1 MLAPLPG
8 PPRHIGPYRLLALVG
23 AGGMGEVYLAREEAP
38 EPGLEPGPKPEP
50 GLEPVASSP
59 ARPRLVAVKTVRADL
74 DIDRE
79 FRIRFR
85 REIAA
90 ARAVSGAGTAAL
102 LDGDADAEVPWL
114 ATEYVAGPALAETV
128 ARCGPLPPAAVRAV
142 GARLARALAAVHA
155 ARVLHRDLK
164 PGNVLLT
171 SDGPRLIDFGIAQ
184 AFEATALTA
193 AGMLVGTPGFMA
205 PEQIEGSHAVVPA
218 SDVFTLGAVLAYAA
232 TGRGPFDDEELA
244 AVIFRITQGDAD
256 LSGVPEESGL
266 RETVAACLAP
276 DPGERPTAAEL
287 ASRLGMADGS
297 APAVPWPAE
306 VLSLFAEH
314 REAVARCER
323 EAAEASFAQAPTA
336 TSLGA
341 ARPTPAPAPTPPS
354 TSTSPPTPTV
364 DAIAPA
370 PSPRRRWPWI
380 AAAVVAAAA
389 VTVAAVLLPGDSGG
403 SGGGGGDEAGGG
415 GGGKKDAPAR
425 IVTAYGNPGHSGEF
439 GSAAARADSRPQ
451 GWKPWSVRLPKG
463 LDSMG
468 GGCVLV
474 ADTLVCR
481 DGKGAAAALDAA
493 TGRHKWTTPGFKA
506 AANSLDGVQTNG
518 PESDGRSVFVPSQL
532 GITKV
537 DLASGRERWR
547 KRLPADAG
555 LLTLTVAQG
564 VVYSAEY
571 QYETA
576 KHPYRTIIRARRA
589 SDGDQLW
596 ESEPLPK
603 TQGALLLAGGA
614 AGQAAGEAAGETT
627 RETTRESAG
636 GDAGGA
642 TEARV
647 VTSLESGGVA
657 TLSARTGRTVRTA
670 TSVSCDDVLAHGA
683 DLLCWG
689 GGRKGVRVLD
699 AATLAPRRTL
709 APGTEPDGPAPVV
722 GERGVLV
729 LATRNPD
736 GTSPVDHRLTGYDY
750 RSGRKLWR
758 FGSPQELGPVA
769 LAGRRVIAIGA
780 YDMWGLDTSGD
791 PDRTRT
797 KSVPETDADKPVE
810 AVHGSLAA
818 PLFLGGAVF
827 GETDTGKIVS
837 GYAP

>member
-1 MLAPLPG
+1 MSEEDLLLAPLPG
-8 PPRHIGPYRLLALVG
+8 PPRHIGPYRLLALIG

-38 EPGLEPGPKPEP
+38 GTEAPGTE
-50 GLEPVASSP
+50 ASSTA

-90 ARAVSGAGTAAL
+90 ARAVSGTGTVAL

-128 ARCGPLPPAAVRAV
+128 TRCGPLPPSVVCAV

-184 AFEATALTA
+184 AFDATALTA

-205 PEQIEGSHAVVPA
+205 PEQIEGGPAVVPA

-244 AVIFRITQGDAD
+244 SVIFRITQGDAD

-266 RETVAACLAP
+266 RDTVAACLALA
-276 DPGERPTAAEL
+276 PGKRPTAAEL
-287 ASRLGMADGS
+287 AERLGAADGDS
-297 APAVPWPAE
+297 PAVAWPAE

-323 EAAEASFAQAPTA
+323 ETAQASFAQAPTA

-341 ARPTPAPAPTPPS
+341 PRPTTPPVS
-354 TSTSPPTPTV
+354 PSTSPPT
-364 DAIAPA
+364 APSTA
-370 PSPRRRWPWI
+370 HAMPPSPAPSSPSPRRRWPWI
-380 AAAVVAAAA
+380 TAAAVAAVA
-389 VTVAAVLLPGDSGG
+389 VTVVAVLLPDGSAGRDGAGG
-403 SGGGGGDEAGGG
+403 AGGG
-415 GGGKKDAPAR
+415 GKGAGEGGGKGGGKDGGSGSTPTR

-439 GSAAARADSRPQ
+439 GSATARATARPK
-451 GWKPWSVRLPKG
+451 GWKPWSVPRPKG

-474 ADTLVCR
+474 NDTLVCR

-493 TGRHKWTTPGFKA
+493 TGRHKWTTPGFEA
-506 AANSLDGVQTNG
+506 AANSLDGIQTNG

-532 GITKV
+532 GLTKV
-537 DLASGRERWR
+537 DLASGKERWR
-547 KRLPADAG
+547 KRLPSDAG
-555 LLTLTVAQG
+555 LLTFTLAHG

-576 KHPYRTIIRARRA
+576 KHPYATVVRARRA

-603 TQGALLLAGGA
+603 TQGALLVTGGGAGG
-614 AGQAAGEAAGETT
+614 GDGG
-627 RETTRESAG
+627 SDGGGAG
-636 GDAGGA
+636 G
-642 TEARV
+642 RV

-657 TLSARTGRTVRTA
+657 TLSARTGRRARTA
-670 TSVSCDDVLAHGA
+670 KSVSCGDVLAHGP

-689 GGRKGVRVLD
+689 GGKGVRVLD
-699 AATLAPRRTL
+699 PATLATRRTL
-709 APGTEPDGPAPVV
+709 APGAEPDGPPPVV

-736 GTSPVDHRLTGYDY
+736 GASPVDHQLTGYDY
-750 RSGRKLWR
+750 RSGKKLWH
-758 FGSPQELGPVA
+758 FGAPQQLGPVA
-769 LAGRRVIAIGA
+769 LAGRRVIAVGA
-780 YDMWGLDTSGD
+780 YEMWGLDTSGD
-791 PDRTRT
+791 PDKTRS
-797 KSVPETDADKPVE
+797 KSVPATDADEPADVDPD
-810 AVHGSLAA
+810 SLGA
-818 PLFLGGAVF
+818 PLFLGGAMF
-827 GETDTGKIVS
+827 GETHQGKIVS